1 MKTASQ
7 SNNLILLTLLAV
19 GYFAVRLPWLFS
31 LPIMEA
37 PDEANHLWVT
47 QFLAEHWRAASSS
60 EISQAGSIAV
70 YGPLSP
76 FGYLPNALFSCNF
89 LNTEN
94 FRLASRLGTLFA
106 GLPTVFI
113 ALVLGRT
120 IFAGSAF
127 MALMLPLL
135 VIVHPQLIFT
145 QSYTNTD
152 ALVTSLSSL
161 AILLSVE
168 LINKPASLWKSVLI
182 GFVLA
187 LAALTK
193 SNSLCLLPAIAFAI
207 WSACQVQALPTSY
220 FLKLFATFGL
230 TLAASSGWFFT
241 RNYLEFGGDFLGS
254 KTMYKI
260 WEPSLEHKDGK
271 AIMPWPAVTKLAWWR
286 FVFFDFWGLFGF
298 MNRYLWRPFYFVF
311 LALCATAGIGNCLTV
326 KNAKTDL
333 TEMEHKKETA
343 IWRFL
348 AICAALNFLAV
359 FYVTASGLSGPHG
372 RYLFPTELPL
382 LALILR
388 GFSGLGDK
396 RQKYCTL
403 LLLVTCVLASG
414 TGFSANYL
422 GHSWRQ

>member
-1 MKTASQ
+1 MNKQ
-7 SNNLILLTLLAV
+7 SHRDNLIMIAV
-19 GYFAVRLPWLFS
+19 LVIAYFGLRLPWLFS
-31 LPIMEA
+31 VPMMEA

-47 QFLAEHWRAASSS
+47 EFLAQHWRAASWA

-76 FGYLPNALFSCNF
+76 FGYLPNAIFACSF
-89 LNTEN
+89 LDSEN
-94 FRLASRLGTLFA
+94 FRLASRLGTLLA

-113 ALVLGRT
+113 ALALGRVL
-120 IFAGSAF
+120 FAGSGF
-127 MALMLPLL
+127 MAVMLPLL
-135 VIVHPQLIFT
+135 VMVHPQLIFT

-161 AILLSVE
+161 AIYLSVN
-168 LINKPASLWKSVLI
+168 LINKQASPVKSASI

-187 LAALTK
+187 MAALTK
-193 SNSLCLLPAIAFAI
+193 SNSLCLVPAVAFAI
-207 WSACQVQALPTSY
+207 WSACQIQAQPTRY
-220 FLKLFATFGL
+220 CLKLLTTFGMTL
-230 TLAASSGWFFT
+230 TASCGWFFG
-241 RNYLEFGGDFLGS
+241 RNYFEFGGDLLGS

-260 WEPSLEHKDGK
+260 WEKSLEHKDGK
-271 AIMPWPAVTKLAWWR
+271 PILPWPAVTKLAWWR

-311 LALCATAGIGNCLTV
+311 LGLCVTAGVGNWLYN
-326 KNAKTDL
+326 KNTGSDL
-333 TEMEHKKETA
+333 STIEQKKDLAT
-343 IWRFL
+343 WRFL
-348 AICAALNFLAV
+348 IICAALNFLAV

-388 GFSGLGDK
+388 GFSGLGEK
-396 RQKYCTL
+396 QQKCCAL
-403 LLLVTCVLASG
+403 LLLATCLLASW
-414 TGFSANYL
+414 TGFSAYYL

>member
-7 SNNLILLTLLAV
+7 SNNLILLTLLSV
-19 GYFAVRLPWLFS
+19 GYFALRLPWLFS
-31 LPIMEA
+31 LPMMEA

-152 ALVTSLSSL
+152 ALVTSFSSL

-168 LINKPASLWKSVLI
+168 LINKPASFWKSSLI

-193 SNSLCLLPAIAFAI
+193 SNSLCLVPAIAFAI
-207 WSACQVQALPTSY
+207 WSACQVQGMSVTEL
-220 FLKLFATFGL
+220 LKMLATFGL
-230 TLAASSGWFFT
+230 TLTASCGWFFT
-241 RNYLEFGGDFLGS
+241 RNYVEFGGDLLGS
-254 KTMYKI
+254 KTMYRI
-260 WEPSLEHKDGK
+260 WEKSLEHKDGK

-311 LALCATAGIGNCLTV
+311 LALSVIAGVGNWFASKSTR
-326 KNAKTDL
+326 TDL
-333 TEMEHKKETA
+333 TDIEKKKETA

-348 AICAALNFLAV
+348 TICALLNFLAV

-388 GFSGLGDK
+388 GFSGFGEK
-396 RQKYCTL
+396 RQRFL
-403 LLLVTCVLASG
+403 ALLLVLTCVLASC
-414 TGFSANYL
+414 TGFNANYL